1 MDTRVD
7 QQLICGINRL
17 LLPVKGVYFFFIA
30 AVGDLLPFIPVYMKQ
45 LGLSSTETGIIYG
58 VMPFLSFFVRP
69 VFGAVADKFHKHKLI
84 LCLCCILTGLFYG
97 LLLVTPTKGDSE
109 QHLSSPIQFQCNPVD
124 SFLRDCTRAMGNSSD
139 VSKKCPMSFLDVIML
154 YESSNNTKEMACSI
168 NCKNEFSLAPDLSI
182 CFTNSTTQFDDY
194 ACKTLINSSG
204 SNQFFTF
211 SVKNI
216 EVPFSLIIGG
226 KTDSDGVVC
235 KDFNLKKV
243 VYKENDFYR
252 ILCSEEALL
261 DCTVQCN
268 HIKEMKPECN
278 FLAKATLSTTFWVF
292 LVIYLLAN
300 IVSSPAFSLMDAF
313 AYDILGE
320 KRGLWGRQRLWGT
333 IGFALFAVTST
344 FIMDH
349 LSKTSTHIDYS
360 LSFYIFIGLM
370 IFAAMTAFFL
380 RVSENLVVQQM
391 FKNISRLLKYP
402 NVIVFLIILTCFGIN
417 NAVIEVFL
425 FWYLKDLG
433 STQLNLGL
441 CLVANCSVEVVMLFF
456 AGHIIKKVGQ
466 TKCLYLALVAFAI
479 RFFAHSFITNP
490 WYALP
495 VETLH
500 GITFGLMYAAASSYG
515 SIIAPPGMSATVQGL
530 VGGVYFGLGKGI
542 GSLVT
547 GKLFDPKDG
556 LLGQVWTFR
565 FYGFVSLFI
574 LAIYLLY
581 NVCFDKQ
588 RPDPKDARPE
598 RKLSDRE
605 VKYRLLLMGNQ
616 SFAVKPPSLLDP
628 SPCGMY
634 NTL

>member
-1 MDTRVD
+1 MDTKRD
-7 QQLICGINRL
+7 IQLICGINRL
-17 LLPVKGVYFFFIA
+17 LLPVKGIYFFFIA

-69 VFGAVADKFHKHKLI
+69 LFGAVADKFHKHKLI

-97 LLLVTPTKGDSE
+97 LLLVTPTKGRGDSE
-109 QHLSSPIQFQCNPVD
+109 QHLTSPVQFQCNPVD
-124 SFLRDCTRAMGNSSD
+124 SFLRECTRSMGNSSD
-139 VSKKCPMSFLDVIML
+139 ALKKCPMSILDDIWL
-154 YESSNNTKEMACSI
+154 YENNNNTKEMACSI
-168 NCKNEFSLAPDLSI
+168 NCKNKFSLAPNLRI
-182 CFTNSTTQFDDY
+182 CFTNSTDQFDDY
-194 ACKTLINSSG
+194 ACKTSLNSSRSG
-204 SNQFFTF
+204 QFFTF

-216 EVPFSLIIGG
+216 EVPFNYIIGG
-226 KTDSDGVVC
+226 KTVADGVEC
-235 KDFNLKKV
+235 KDFNLKNV
-243 VYKENDFYR
+243 IYKENRFYQ
-252 ILCSEEALL
+252 ILCNEEALL
-261 DCTVQCN
+261 DCTVHCD
-268 HIKEMKPECN
+268 HIKEMKPECSLHAN
-278 FLAKATLSTTFWVF
+278 TVLSTTFWVF

-320 KRGLWGRQRLWGT
+320 RRGLWGRQRLWGT

-349 LSKTSTHIDYS
+349 LSKTTTHIDYS

-370 IFAAMTAFFL
+370 ICAAVTSFFL
-380 RVSENLVVQQM
+380 EVSENLVVQQM
-391 FKNISRLLKYP
+391 FKNMSRLLKYP

-425 FWYLKDLG
+425 FWYLKDMG

-456 AGHIIKKVGQ
+456 AGDIIKKVGQ
-466 TKCLYLALVAFAI
+466 TKCLYLALAAFAI

-495 VETLH
+495 IETLH

-515 SIIAPPGMSATVQGL
+515 SVIAPPGMSATVQGL

-547 GKLFDPKDG
+547 GKLFDQKEG

-565 FYGFVSLFI
+565 LYGFVSIFTLV
-574 LAIYLLY
+574 IYLLY
-581 NVCFDKQ
+581 NLCFDKQ
-588 RPDPKDARPE
+588 RPEPNDERPVQ
-598 RKLSDRE
+598 KSIDRE
-605 VKYRLLLMGNQ
+605 E
-616 SFAVKPPSLLDP
+616 LDVL
-628 SPCGMY
+628 MY
-634 NTL
+634 NSKDDSITGQHRGN